1 MGFPND
7 ANVIEYIISLVL
19 SVLCKIAVPLFF
31 MISGCLLLQKQEDL
45 KTIIKKRIVK
55 YAVVIMVA
63 SFVVYLFS
71 TVIYNHNS
79 FSVREYVKVVYRGT
93 DYGTY
98 WFLYAYMGVL
108 LFLPLL
114 QKINTIVDKQM
125 VGYLILLRLVF
136 IGILPILIFVALG
149 YHMSNLMSSYI
160 ISQPLFYFII
170 GWYFGTCDNPW
181 NNAKNRLIL
190 IILSVVSIVISCL
203 MTWYEYIV
211 SGEYTE
217 NYFEG
222 LLPIVVITIFC
233 FFRAKDISAKST
245 RISEICNFLGDKV
258 FGIYLLEPIIK
269 EYCYSI
275 YMYLVKNIGTPLIGS
290 LLWCLFAFSIGTI
303 MVWLIKLI
311 PPVRKYI

>member
-1 MGFPND
+1 MT
-7 ANVIEYIISLVL
+7 
-19 SVLCKIAVPLFF
+19 
-31 MISGCLLLQKQEDL
+31 SGCLLLQKQEDL

-55 YAVVIMVA
+55 YAVVIMAA

-71 TVIYNHNS
+71 AVIYNNNS
-79 FSVREYVKVVYRGT
+79 FSVRENLKVVYRGT

-108 LFLPLL
+108 MFLPLL
-114 QKINTIVDKQM
+114 QKINTIVDKRM
-125 VGYLILLRLVF
+125 VCYLILLRVVF
-136 IGILPILIFVALG
+136 IGVLPILIFVALG

-170 GWYFGTCDNPW
+170 GWYFGNCDNPW
-181 NNAKNRLIL
+181 NSGRNKMIL

-211 SGEYTE
+211 IGEYTE
-217 NYFEG
+217 NFFEG

-233 FFRAKDISAKST
+233 FFRSKDISARTTK
-245 RISEICNFLGDKV
+245 ISEITNFLGDKV
-258 FGIYLLEPIIK
+258 FGIYLIEPIIK

-275 YMYLVKNIGTPLIGS
+275 YMYLVNNVGTPLMGS
-290 LLWCLFAFSIGTI
+290 FVWCVFAFAVGTFI
-303 MVWLIKLI
+303 IWLIKLI
-311 PPVRKYI
+311 PLVRKYI